1 MKKYYFIS
9 KFDTNIIDKQDKQ
22 TSIIYRNYNSK
33 IKDQDLIL
41 KIKNY
46 CKKNSIE
53 FYLSNDIRLAL
64 KLNLDGAY
72 IPSFN
77 NCLKHLAYS
86 FKKKFT
92 IAGSAHT
99 LKEIRIKELQ
109 KAKLI
114 FISSVF
120 KKKNYLGL
128 NKFRNLS
135 KNTKKKVIAL
145 GGINK
150 KNIKKLNLTFSYGF
164 AGISIFE

>member
-86 FKKKFT
+86 LKKNSKLLVLLIILKKLGLRRLKKFRKFLY
-92 IAGSAHT
+92 HLF
-99 LKEIRIKELQ
+99 LKKIKTSWELIN
-109 KAKLI
+109 L
-114 FISSVF
+114 
-120 KKKNYLGL
+120 KN
-128 NKFRNLS
+128 
-135 KNTKKKVIAL
+135 
-145 GGINK
+145 
-150 KNIKKLNLTFSYGF
+150 
-164 AGISIFE
+164 